1 MTSEAK
7 PAPSTSVW
15 RWLGVA
21 YMLVLGALVFLP
33 FGGAMDLGDRLNLQP
48 FATIDR
54 ALELGP
60 RSVSF
65 RLLIG
70 NIAAFVPFGILLPLV
85 LPLVVR
91 TRWSAALVLIGALW
105 LSAAIE
111 LGQLAISYWIGAA
124 YRSTDIDDVI
134 LNVLGAGVG
143 YIVFVFARLLSAGE
157 PSR

>member
-1 MTSEAK
+1 MTSEAP
-7 PAPSTSVW
+7 PAPSTSLW

-21 YMLVLGALVFLP
+21 YVLVLGALVFLP

-65 RLLIG
+65 RPLMG

-85 LPLVVR
+85 VR
-91 TRWSAALVLIGALW
+91 TRWSGAVVLIGALW

-111 LGQLAISYWIGAA
+111 FGQLAISYWIGAA

-134 LNVLGAGVG
+134 LNVLGAALG
-143 YIVFVFARLLSAGE
+143 YLVFVFLRAFSATE